1 MSITPYANQNVLGLV
16 AYQPGKPIEETA
28 RELGMKPEDIVKL
41 ASNENALGASPR
53 AIAAMQQAV
62 TQAHIYPDGAS
73 FALRSRLAKDFGV
86 SFEQTVAGSGSSE
99 LIELLGHAFLN
110 PQAELV
116 AAKYSFAMYALTAK
130 LFNAKY
136 VEVDNKPDWSHDLMG
151 MLAAITPQTRLVFIT
166 NPTNPVGTM
175 VYQEEL
181 DAFMERV
188 PEHVVV
194 AFDEAYLDFAEVKPD
209 TLRYVKQG
217 KNVILLR
224 TFSKAYGLA
233 GVRVGYG
240 ITTPAIADLLN
251 KARSPFNVNL
261 VAQAAALAALDDREH
276 LERSVRM
283 VREGRLQYELAFRA
297 WGIEYIPSHTNF
309 ILARVGNGR
318 ECFEQAL
325 ARGVIM
331 RPMGAY
337 GLGEYIRITIGTK
350 AENERCLAVLREI
363 LPGAYGP
370 RFGYSVGRGRIS
382 PPLPGGRAV
391 AWG

>member
-1 MSITPYANQNVLGLV
+1 MSITPYANQNVLELV

-41 ASNENALGASPR
+41 ASNENALGPSPR
-53 AIAAMQQAV
+53 AIAAMQQAAA
-62 TQAHIYPDGAS
+62 QAHIYPDGAS
-73 FALRSRLAKDFGV
+73 FALRSRLAADFGV
-86 SFEQTVAGSGSSE
+86 DFGQTVAGSGSSE
-99 LIELLGHAFLN
+99 LIELLCHAVLN
-110 PQAELV
+110 PQAELI
-116 AAKYSFAMYALTAK
+116 AAKYSFAMYSIMAK
-130 LFNAKY
+130 LFGAKY
-136 VEVDNKPDWSHDLMG
+136 TAVDNKPDWSHDLSAI
-151 MLAAITPQTRLVFIT
+151 LNAITPQTRLVFIT

-188 PEHVVV
+188 PEHVIV
-194 AFDEAYLDFAEVKPD
+194 AFDEAYIDFAEMKPD

-217 KNVILLR
+217 KNAILLR

-261 VAQAAALAALDDREH
+261 VAQAGALAALDDREH
-276 LERSVRM
+276 LAQSVQM

-297 WGIEYIPSHTNF
+297 WGIDYIPSHTNF
-309 ILARVGNGR
+309 ILARVGRGK
-318 ECFEQAL
+318 ECFAQSL

-331 RPMGAY
+331 RPMDAY
-337 GLGEYIRITIGTK
+337 GLPEHIRITIGTK
-350 AENERCLAVLREI
+350 AENDRCIEVLREV
-363 LPGAYGP
+363 LGK
-370 RFGYSVGRGRIS
+370 
-382 PPLPGGRAV
+382 
-391 AWG
+391 

>member
-1 MSITPYANQNVLGLV
+1 MSILPYANQNVHGLV

-28 RELGMKPEDIVKL
+28 RELGLKPEDIVKL
-41 ASNENALGASPR
+41 ASNENSLGASPR

-62 TQAHIYPDGAS
+62 AQAHIYPDGAS
-73 FALRSRLAKDFGV
+73 FALRSRLAADFGV
-86 SFEQTVAGSGSSE
+86 RFEQTVAGSGSSE
-99 LIELLGHAFLN
+99 LIELLGHAMLN
-110 PQAELV
+110 PEAEVV
-116 AAKYSFAMYALTAK
+116 AARYSFAMYAITAR
-130 LFNAKY
+130 LFGARY
-136 VEVDNKPDWSHDLMG
+136 VEVENKPDWSHDLMG
-151 MLAAITPQTRLVFIT
+151 MLKAISPQTRLVFIT

-188 PEHVVV
+188 PEHVIV
-194 AFDEAYLDFAEVKPD
+194 AFDEAYIDFAEVKPD

-217 KNVILLR
+217 KNAIVLR

-261 VAQAAALAALDDREH
+261 IAQAGALAALDDTEH
-276 LERSVRM
+276 LAASVQM

-318 ECFEQAL
+318 ECFDKSL

-331 RPMGAY
+331 RPMGGY
-337 GLGEYIRITIGTK
+337 GLPGYIRITIGSR
-350 AENERCLAVLREI
+350 AENDRCIAVLKEA
-363 LPGAYGP
+363 LGK
-370 RFGYSVGRGRIS
+370 
-382 PPLPGGRAV
+382 
-391 AWG
+391 

>member
-53 AIAAMQQAV
+53 AIAAMQQAA

-73 FALRSRLAKDFGV
+73 FALRSRLARDFGV
-86 SFEQTVAGSGSSE
+86 DFEQTVAGSGSSE
-99 LIELLGHAFLN
+99 LIELLCHAVLN
-110 PQAELV
+110 PRAELV
-116 AAKYSFAMYALTAK
+116 AAKYSFAMYSIMAK
-130 LFNAKY
+130 LFDAKY

-151 MLAAITPQTRLVFIT
+151 MLNAITPQTRLVFIT

-175 VYQEEL
+175 VFQEEL

-188 PEHVVV
+188 PEHVIV

-233 GVRVGYG
+233 GLRLGYG

-261 VAQAAALAALDDREH
+261 IAQAAALAALDDCEH
-276 LERSVRM
+276 LANSVQM

-297 WGIEYIPSHTNF
+297 WGVDYIPSHTNF

-318 ECFEQAL
+318 ECFEKAL
-325 ARGVIM
+325 ARGVIL

-337 GLGEYIRITIGTK
+337 GLPEHIRITIGTK
-350 AENERCLAVLREI
+350 AENDRCIAVLRET
-363 LPGAYGP
+363 LGK
-370 RFGYSVGRGRIS
+370 
-382 PPLPGGRAV
+382 
-391 AWG
+391 